1 MVYQEKLSM
10 KKINIVLFQPEI
22 PQNTGN
28 IMRTCVGFNMKLHLI
43 RPLGFHLDENHLKR
57 SAVDYY
63 EYVDYEVYDD
73 FSDFKN
79 KNNGVYF
86 YLTRYGN
93 KQLSDVNFKEVEGD
107 IYLIFGRE
115 STGIPY
121 DILASDLD
129 HCFRIPSTDKIR
141 AFNLSNCVAMSA
153 YEVERQLGF
162 MDLYKEEPDTLK
174 GHDFLTEY
182 RKKMI

>member
-1 MVYQEKLSM
+1 M
-10 KKINIVLFQPEI
+10 KVNIVLFQPEI

-63 EYVDYEVYDD
+63 EYVDYTIYDD
-73 FSDFKN
+73 FEDFKAKN
-79 KNNGVYF
+79 KGAYF
-86 YLTRYGN
+86 YLTRYGK
-93 KQLSDVNFKEVEGD
+93 KQLSDFNFSEVEDD

-121 DILASDLD
+121 DILASNLD
-129 HCFRIPSTDKIR
+129 NCFRIPSTDKIR
-141 AFNLSNCVAMSA
+141 AFNLSNCVAMCS
-153 YEVERQLGF
+153 YEVMKQLDFVG
-162 MDLYKEEPDTLK
+162 LYKEEPESLK
-174 GHDFLTEY
+174 GSNFLEDY